1 MLEDADRY
9 LQINFCEFIV
19 KSNQGFQGFPPR
31 VNGGRSV
38 DVTVNQGG
46 SVSITVQKLCCMIGN
61 PDPTPAPVV
70 LPQQVDMW
78 NSNAYRLELQ
88 FSIRE
93 TVCTKASGRDPFTC
107 DFKLGPFVP
116 TAFCRSS
123 VEVSGELISNVIV
136 QCHRGTSS
144 SESMSSEEMMRVPIM
159 NPNRRGS
166 SRREVASGSR
176 GDILSNTSLGSVPA
190 FAAKQ
195 RRLALQPRI
204 ASKSCTGENQL
215 WMMVVCFPKGNKLTW
230 NGLSKD

>member
-1 MLEDADRY
+1 MRILIFV
-9 LQINFCEFIV
+9 LTLSVFSC
-19 KSNQGFQGFPPR
+19 SGFPVYDYELPVTEEALNASIAR
-31 VNGGRSV
+31 INSQSWGTNLYGVVRSH
-38 DVTVNQGG
+38 VTR
-46 SVSITVQKLCCMIGN
+46 
-61 PDPTPAPVV
+61 
-70 LPQQVDMW
+70 VDMW

-166 SRREVASGSR
+166 SRREEVFAPDAFRSRGRGGSR
-176 GDILSNTSLGSVPA
+176 GDWHKPSYFSSDKI
-190 FAAKQ
+190 
-195 RRLALQPRI
+195 
-204 ASKSCTGENQL
+204 E
-215 WMMVVCFPKGNKLTW
+215 
-230 NGLSKD
+230 